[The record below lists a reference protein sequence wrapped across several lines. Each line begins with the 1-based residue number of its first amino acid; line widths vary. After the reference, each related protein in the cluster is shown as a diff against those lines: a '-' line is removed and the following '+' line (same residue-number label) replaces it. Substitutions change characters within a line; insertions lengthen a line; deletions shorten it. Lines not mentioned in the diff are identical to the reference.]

1 MELLAFFGKIFTSS
15 WVVFLLL
22 LVYAR
27 IFSPEKLKSFA
38 KEMKLY
44 AVFLLLLLTGTVVW
58 FTFFEDAEFRFVCR
72 KETQRCEYYH
82 STLFNKELRI
92 AGSFG
97 LDGID
102 NVEIKRHTRYAGRR
116 RARRPCY
123 AVSFSG
129 NGKSFEMP
137 KKFNYQS
144 DAQKQASLAGAFLHT
159 DVPEYVYTESTDSAE
174 GMIVFSMFILYGTTI
189 MACFS
194 LLSKLFEKQDNAGI
208 KQQKKR

>member
-1 MELLAFFGKIFTSS
+1 MELLAVFGKIFTSS
-15 WVVFLLL
+15 WIVFLLL

-38 KEMKLY
+38 KEGKQY
-44 AVFLLLLLTGTVVW
+44 AVFLLLLLAGTIVW

-72 KETQRCEYYH
+72 KDTQRCEYHH

-92 AGSFG
+92 ADSFG
-97 LDGID
+97 LDGIN

-116 RARRPCY
+116 RARRPYY

-129 NGKSFEMP
+129 NGESFEMP

-144 DAQKQASLAGAFLHT
+144 DAQKQAALAGAFLHT
-159 DVPEYVYTESTDSAE
+159 DVPEYVYMESTDSVE
-174 GMIVFSMFILYGTTI
+174 GMRIFSMFIVSGTTI

-194 LLSKLFEKQDNAGI
+194 LLLKLFEKQDNANM
-208 KQQKKR
+208 KRQKRR

>member
-1 MELLAFFGKIFTSS
+1 MELLAVFGKIFTSS
-15 WVVFLLL
+15 WVILLLL

-38 KEMKLY
+38 KETKQY
-44 AVFLLLLLTGTVVW
+44 AVFLLLLLAGTIVW

-72 KETQRCEYYH
+72 KETQRCEYHH

-92 AGSFG
+92 ADSFG
-97 LDGID
+97 LDGIN

-116 RARRPCY
+116 RARRPYY

-129 NGKSFEMP
+129 NGESFEMP

-144 DAQKQASLAGAFLHT
+144 DAQKQATLADTFLRT
-159 DVPEYVYTESTDSAE
+159 DIPEYIYTESTDTAE
-174 GMIVFSMFILYGTTI
+174 GMKAFSMFILYGTTI

-194 LLSKLFEKQDNAGI
+194 LLLKLFEKQNNAGI
-208 KQQKKR
+208 KKRKKR